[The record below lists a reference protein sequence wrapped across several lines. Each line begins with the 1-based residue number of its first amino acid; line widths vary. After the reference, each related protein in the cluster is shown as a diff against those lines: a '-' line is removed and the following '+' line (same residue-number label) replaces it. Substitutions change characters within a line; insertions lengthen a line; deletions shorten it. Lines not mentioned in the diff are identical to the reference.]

1 MEKNMSRVKY
11 AAEIKILQEPCL
23 SQEKVTGT
31 IIFGP
36 AADLNER

>member
-23 SQEKVTGT
+23 SQEKVTG
-31 IIFGP
+31 IIILVL
-36 AADLNER
+36 AAV